1 MHMIERKLL
10 PSDLPALLSLQLRVK
25 TGMVQKDWLF
35 PCEEEELSF
44 ILNGG
49 GYALGL
55 FEDEELLG
63 AWLLYYPIGREDG
76 LGGEIGLDPEKVA
89 HFELA
94 LLDERLRGRGLHA
107 KMAEK
112 LTDVCRQDGRF
123 THILM
128 TAHPD
133 NLASLRAFTN
143 RGYAVAVTKE
153 LYGGVLRS
161 IAVKALQET

>member
-1 MHMIERKLL
+1 MIERALNVK
-10 PSDLPALLSLQLRVK
+10 DLPALLALQCSVK
-25 TGMVQKDWLF
+25 AGMTQEDWLF

-55 FEDEELLG
+55 FEEEKLLG

-76 LGGEIGLDPEKVA
+76 LGGEIGLDAQKVA

-94 LLDERLRGRGLHA
+94 LLDASLRGKGLHGQ
-107 KMAEK
+107 MVEK
-112 LTDVCRQDGRF
+112 LTAHCAADGRF

-133 NLASLRAFTN
+133 NLPSLSAFTR
-143 RGYAVAVTKE
+143 RGYTVAATKM

-161 IAVKALQET
+161 IAVKALQ

>member
-1 MHMIERKLL
+1 MLEERELEL
-10 PSDLPALLSLQLRVK
+10 RDLEQLVQLQKRVK
-25 TGMVQKDWLF
+25 EGMEHDDWLF
-35 PCEEEELSF
+35 LCPEEEMGF
-44 ILNGG
+44 ILSGG
-49 GYALGL
+49 GYGVGL
-55 FEDEELLG
+55 FEEEKLLG
-63 AWLLYYPIGREDG
+63 AWLLYYPIGRKDG

-89 HFELA
+89 HYELA
-94 LLDERLRGRGLHA
+94 VLDESLRGRGLHA

-112 LTDVCRQDGRF
+112 LTAHCAADGRF

-143 RGYAVAVTKE
+143 RGYTIAATKE

-161 IAVKALQET
+161 IAVKALH

>member
-1 MHMIERKLL
+1 MEERALK
-10 PSDLPALLSLQLRVK
+10 PCDLEQLVQLQVRVK
-25 TGMVQKDWLF
+25 AGMEHDDWLF
-35 PCEEEELSF
+35 PCPEEEMEYILS
-44 ILNGG
+44 GG
-49 GYALGL
+49 GYGIGI
-55 FEDEELLG
+55 FEGERLLG

-89 HFELA
+89 HYELA
-94 LLDERLRGRGLHA
+94 LLDESLRGRGLHA

-112 LTDVCRQDGRF
+112 LTAHCAADGRF

-143 RGYAVAVTKE
+143 RGYTVAATKKM
-153 LYGGVLRS
+153 YGGVLRS
-161 IAVKALQET
+161 IAYKALQEV

>member
-1 MHMIERKLL
+1 MIERKLN
-10 PSDLPALLSLQLRVK
+10 PADLPALLSLQTRVK
-25 TGMVQKDWLF
+25 SGMAQDDWLF

-55 FEDEELLG
+55 FEEEELLG
-63 AWLLYYPIGREDG
+63 AWLLYYPIGRDDG
-76 LGGEIGLDPEKVA
+76 LGGQIGLDPEKVA

-107 KMAEK
+107 QMAEK
-112 LTDVCRQDGRF
+112 LTAICQQDGRF

-143 RGYAVAVTKE
+143 RGYTVAATRE